1 MTWPWAGTLAMSID
15 DIWRPLGSFDPVPVV
30 FITMARESI
39 ALRRPY
45 RSNLRARQAEQT
57 RTRIIAAAAELFA
70 ADGYA
75 RTTLAKIAAAA
86 GVSTETVQG
95 QGAKAALMIAA
106 VEYVS
111 VGVAGEESVL
121 NLDLGRQLLA
131 APTVGTA
138 LDIVVDEQTAAHER
152 SARLA
157 QALIGAAAVDSELD
171 RYLADLTVSVTGQ
184 SRRILEVY
192 RGRGAGSGPIYRSTN
207 SSRPPLRSAVWTS
220 TCGSLIATD
229 GRSSGTAVGCAGC
242 LPRQFMLRR
251 RMIRTVARSPG
262 DRSTRR
268 SG

>member
-192 RGRGAGSGPIYRSTN
+192 RGRGWLRTDLPFDELVETTAALSSVDVYLRITHRDGWSVERYRG
-207 SSRPPLRSAVWTS
+207 W
-220 TCGSLIATD
+220 
-229 GRSSGTAVGCAGC
+229 
-242 LPRQFMLRR
+242 LRR
-251 RMIRTVARSPG
+251 MLAETVYVAAQ
-262 DRSTRR
+262 DD
-268 SG
+268 